1 MTFIVCKKISMLTS
15 DTQNRLTLIIT
26 QAYFVFVHMRA
37 RMRVFRQVKNLL
49 RKYNIQLQFSDT
61 AANLNKNGSHKS
73 W

>member
-1 MTFIVCKKISMLTS
+1 MTFIVCKKISMLTP
-15 DTQNRLTLIIT
+15 DTQNRLT
-26 QAYFVFVHMRA
+26 QAYFVCVHMCA

-49 RKYNIQLQFSDT
+49 RKYTIQLQFSDT